1 LADEIRLKKQY
12 RRRRILSTL
21 VVNEYN
27 PTWPAKFVEERQR
40 LQAGIGEFVEEIHHI
55 GSTSVAGLAAK
66 PIIDLLV
73 VVPNLSVVPHCILPL
88 ECLGYSYQGEGGI
101 AGRHFFRKPPHGF
114 ERDFHIHLME
124 RSNEQYEFHLLFRD
138 YLQAHSEARQAYAA
152 LKKELAARFGS
163 DRTSYT
169 AAKQDFIRLLIQRA
183 REEKA
188 QVSREA
194 HPPDQ

>member
-1 LADEIRLKKQY
+1 VRAALEQIGIHLSQATCGRLLALNRPLYEVAQPKGAA
-12 RRRRILSTL
+12 
-21 VVNEYN
+21 
-27 PTWPAKFVEERQR
+27 PRQR
-40 LQAGIGEFVEEIHHI
+40 
-55 GSTSVAGLAAK
+55 
-66 PIIDLLV
+66 
-73 VVPNLSVVPHCILPL
+73 
-88 ECLGYSYQGEGGI
+88 
-101 AGRHFFRKPPHGF
+101 
-114 ERDFHIHLME
+114 
-124 RSNEQYEFHLLFRD
+124 NEQYEFHLLFRD

-183 REEKA
+183 SEEKA